1 MWNKNV
7 NDDNIVQLR
16 LMMLTA
22 LLVFRS
28 YLTQLIPSINSK
40 IVIECWLLFMSE
52 QESFQNLN
60 SVNHVDGEM
69 VVPWPNE
76 ISGGYGIWCGFFK
89 FVCEVI

>member
-1 MWNKNV
+1 MWNKNI

-16 LMMLTA
+16 PMMFTA

-28 YLTQLIPSINSK
+28 YLTKLIPSIYSK
-40 IVIECWLLFMSE
+40 IVIECWVGFMSE

-69 VVPWPNE
+69 IVP
-76 ISGGYGIWCGFFK
+76 
-89 FVCEVI
+89 